1 MVTILYDIHNKSNE
15 QSAVRR
21 LREIRRVTGRLSC
34 FMHATRQW
42 TTMKQCIFNAENE
55 VWK

>member
-21 LREIRRVTGRLSC
+21 VTGRLPC

-42 TTMKQCIFNAENE
+42 ITMKQCIFNAENE

>member
-21 LREIRRVTGRLSC
+21 VTGRFPVSC
-34 FMHATRQW
+34 MLQDS
-42 TTMKQCIFNAENE
+42 E
-55 VWK
+55 